1 MNSFSFY
8 MCSRMRFNT
17 SRPVCNSEHCIKIKT
32 DLSFCFHKSV
42 VPKKDFEA
50 PQRSVKIKI

>member
-1 MNSFSFY
+1 MNSFSCY

-17 SRPVCNSEHCIKIKT
+17 SRPVCNSEQVFKF
-32 DLSFCFHKSV
+32 LSFCFHKSV